1 MDDSPEAVHTAHMV
15 NQVCGRVTLEE
26 DGQPLCQR
34 FVSPTVSSADT
45 RHPPAPQ
52 TCDTL
57 RETLRSHAVN
67 ASRAAQGKAVANVL
81 LLRGPGSV
89 LTEAPFGVRH
99 APLVAACVA
108 PTRIIA
114 GLALSLG
121 VTLIPAP
128 GATGDYRTDLAAKA
142 AAAAQALAPSTPH
155 TFCLCHV
162 KAVDD
167 AGHDRNVAYRV
178 AYLQAVDTMVG
189 HLVKRLD
196 AQQQQQQHGAGVR
209 YMLCVTGD
217 HSTPVLFGDHS
228 HEPVPVAVA
237 HLADV
242 ITAAGGPRALAALPL
257 GAIATPEFGGPG
269 GGASHAEPLQPQVV
283 TPSTA
288 PVAGDSVLR
297 FDELSAARGGLGRFR
312 GGELMELLKAFSARQ
327 PQTGGPQRAA

>member
-1 MDDSPEAVHTAHMV
+1 
-15 NQVCGRVTLEE
+15 
-26 DGQPLCQR
+26 
-34 FVSPTVSSADT
+34 
-45 RHPPAPQ
+45 
-52 TCDTL
+52 
-57 RETLRSHAVN
+57 
-67 ASRAAQGKAVANVL
+67 VL

-99 APLVAACVA
+99 SPLVAACVA

-142 AAAAQALAPSTPH
+142 KAAAQALDCSTPH

-196 AQQQQQQHGAGVR
+196 AQQQQGKGAR
-209 YMLCVTGD
+209 YVLCVTGD

-228 HEPVPVAVA
+228 HEPVPVALA

-242 ITAAGGPRALAALPL
+242 IAAAGGPSALAALPL
-257 GAIATPEFGGPG
+257 GSIATPEFGGPWSS
-269 GGASHAEPLQPQVV
+269 AAEAEPPQPQAVP
-283 TPSTA
+283 PSTA
-288 PVAGDSVLR
+288 PAAGDSVLC
-297 FDELSAARGGLGRFR
+297 FDELSAARGGLGRFC
-312 GGELMELLKAFSARQ
+312 GGELMSLLKGFMK
-327 PQTGGPQRAA
+327 P

>member
-1 MDDSPEAVHTAHMV
+1 MTAL
-15 NQVCGRVTLEE
+15 R
-26 DGQPLCQR
+26 
-34 FVSPTVSSADT
+34 
-45 RHPPAPQ
+45 PPQQA
-52 TCDTL
+52 CDTL
-57 RETLRSHAVN
+57 RATLRGHAVN
-67 ASRAAQGKAVANVL
+67 AARAAQGKAVANVL

-89 LTEAPFGVRH
+89 LNEAPFGVRH

-142 AAAAQALAPSTPH
+142 AAAAQALDCTTPH

-167 AGHDRNVAYRV
+167 AGHDRNVTYRV

-196 AQQQQQQHGAGVR
+196 AQQQQGAGAR
-209 YMLCVTGD
+209 YVLCVTGD

-228 HEPVPVAVA
+228 HEPVPVALA

-242 ITAAGGPRALAALPL
+242 VAAAGGPSALAALPL
-257 GAIATPEFGGPG
+257 GAIPTPEFGGTVS
-269 GGASHAEPLQPQVV
+269 GGATENESPQPHAVP
-283 TPSTA
+283 PSTGPA
-288 PVAGDSVLR
+288 AGDSVLC
-297 FDELSAARGGLGRFR
+297 FDELSAARGGLGRFC
-312 GGELMELLKAFSARQ
+312 GGELMALLKGFSATQ
-327 PQTGGPQRAA
+327 PQAGGPRHAA